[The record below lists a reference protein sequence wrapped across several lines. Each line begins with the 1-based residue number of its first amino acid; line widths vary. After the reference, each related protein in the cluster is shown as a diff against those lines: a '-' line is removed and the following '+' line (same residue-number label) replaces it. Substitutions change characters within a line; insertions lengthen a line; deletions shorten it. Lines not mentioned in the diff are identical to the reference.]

1 MSVEQLLEAVKDA
14 KAHNNGTNQTRYWYF
29 RFVEYFFENPK
40 IIAMEQEPG
49 GFEYLVIL
57 LKLYCKS
64 LSTGGTLRVRAN
76 NMADLNVIAKM
87 VRHDI
92 VIVERAIEYFIKNG
106 IIDVVGETDNY
117 NDRYLNMDMPYVKNM
132 TGRSSAAADQKR
144 LKRQSNKE
152 TEEIEV
158 HEKEKLP
165 KPQKNRKAYGCFENV
180 LISDE
185 EFKELDTEYE
195 NAKVVINRLSIY
207 KKQDINYMSGWVIT
221 KPKELAAIYEKDFFA
236 ACYEFMSERY
246 GGEKNVISA
255 EVHKDESGEPHMH
268 FCFVPVAEYIPN
280 ENMIKVVRFLKENP
294 ELNNTQAAEELGID
308 RKTVRRYRNMRESD
322 IKTERLSAREV
333 LNKEEL
339 QTFHK
344 DLQKF
349 LDKKGIPANI
359 NSGITKEQGG
369 NMTVEQLKMQRE
381 YLREHSKE
389 IYREL
394 EI

>member
-180 LISDE
+180 LLSDE

-207 KKQDINYMSGWVIT
+207 KKQYNKTYANDYAAVLKFATTDGKKRVNDEEEKRKKLERKIKQWENEALIGAT
-221 KPKELAAIYEKDFFA
+221 PPDEARELL
-236 ACYEFMSERY
+236 
-246 GGEKNVISA
+246 GE
-255 EVHKDESGEPHMH
+255 E
-268 FCFVPVAEYIPN
+268 EYKRLVKI
-280 ENMIKVVRFLKENP
+280 
-294 ELNNTQAAEELGID
+294 AEEN
-308 RKTVRRYRNMRESD
+308 Y
-322 IKTERLSAREV
+322 
-333 LNKEEL
+333 
-339 QTFHK
+339 
-344 DLQKF
+344 
-349 LDKKGIPANI
+349 
-359 NSGITKEQGG
+359 
-369 NMTVEQLKMQRE
+369 
-381 YLREHSKE
+381 
-389 IYREL
+389 
-394 EI
+394 